1 MPDLLHLDPA
11 GLPLLGWRVG
21 WVLIGLGFASGAV
34 VGLFFHREG
43 FAGGYGSWRRRLVRL
58 AHVAFVA
65 LGMLNLLHAAG
76 LAAGFATPYPVLGTC
91 ALALGGFLMPT
102 NCLLAAWRPA
112 FRHLFALPVLVLALG
127 AGIAFLGILP

>member
-1 MPDLLHLDPA
+1 MTDLLTIDPA
-11 GLPLLGWRVG
+11 GLPLLGWRIG
-21 WVLIGLGFASGAV
+21 WALIGLGFASGAV
-34 VGLFFHREG
+34 VGLFFHRAD

-76 LAAGFATPYPVLGTC
+76 LAAGFATPQPVLGTC
-91 ALALGGFLMPT
+91 ALALGGLAMPL

-112 FRHLFALPVLVLALG
+112 FRHLFALPVGLLALG
-127 AGIAFLGILP
+127 AGIAFLGTLP